1 MLFSIFALV
10 LAKSLPKRVFL
21 LYFCSYASQS
31 STKKGVFSIFTLT
44 LTKAMRQMVF
54 SLFLPYSNQST
65 ATKVFFSLFALIL
78 TKALPKMVFFSIIC
92 SNANQSY
99 AIKGGL
105 LFFFCLYSNQRTA
118 TKGEFLYFDLNLTT
132 KALRKWRFFL

>member
-1 MLFSIFALV
+1 M
-10 LAKSLPKRVFL
+10 LAKALPKRVF
-21 LYFCSYASQS
+21 
-31 STKKGVFSIFTLT
+31 FSIFTLT

-105 LFFFCLYSNQRTA
+105 LFFFFGFIQTKELPQRVN
-118 TKGEFLYFDLNLTT
+118 FSILILI
-132 KALRKWRFFL
+132 